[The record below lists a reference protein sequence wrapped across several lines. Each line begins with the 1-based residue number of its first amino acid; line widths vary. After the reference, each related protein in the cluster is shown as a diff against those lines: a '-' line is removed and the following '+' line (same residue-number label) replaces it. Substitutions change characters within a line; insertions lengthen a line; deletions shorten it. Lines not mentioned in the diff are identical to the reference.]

1 MIWKVYTHSYTKR
14 KKTQHTTKHRAR
26 IDAKHVYFVH
36 WRSWF
41 GDMSTEHTEPIERNS
56 EIPKSKWKHLNSIV
70 SWFNDAQNFWLPENQ
85 LTNIIYAVSLSA
97 RRHSSFKWKNTFQD
111 ERKVFRL
118 KYSNAIGRCELNRNN
133 EEQKERE
140 KERQK
145 NSNRIN
151 IKWSERINDSIKN
164 KMKQMRTRNIPSRAP
179 WFPSLC
185 LCLIHVFRI
194 TTNFRLTLFI
204 FLGLL
209 ESFVLFYMLR
219 S

>member
-1 MIWKVYTHSYTKR
+1 MTYKR
-14 KKTQHTTKHRAR
+14 DKKTFQVVPRRSWFRVFIAYYYKAIKWFERYIRIHTQSEKKQQHTTKHKAR

-41 GDMSTEHTEPIERNS
+41 GDMSTEHTQPIERNS

-118 KYSNAIGRCELNRNN
+118 KYSNAIGRCE
-133 EEQKERE
+133 
-140 KERQK
+140 
-145 NSNRIN
+145 
-151 IKWSERINDSIKN
+151 
-164 KMKQMRTRNIPSRAP
+164 
-179 WFPSLC
+179 
-185 LCLIHVFRI
+185 
-194 TTNFRLTLFI
+194 
-204 FLGLL
+204 
-209 ESFVLFYMLR
+209 
-219 S
+219 